1 MEYRVPS
8 GDGAREVFPP
18 RQADVQPQ
26 SEREEIGELDD
37 AERAHSHA
45 EAEEAAHVGEEVD
58 DAEELRP
65 LLPHEVQRLEVD
77 VDHGQVVGH
86 VGVVDVVGSFGWETR
101 VNTRISGM
109 GAFTY
114 DVSIFSGLFEPLLHP
129 TADVIFIR
137 PICQDMAHQASQ
149 GASPD
154 IAPCASCSA

>member
-8 GDGAREVFPP
+8 GDGAREVFSP

-37 AERAHSHA
+37 AERADPHA
-45 EAEEAAHVGEEVD
+45 EAEEAADVGEEVD

-101 VNTRISGM
+101 VNTQISLQISGM

-114 DVSIFSGLFEPLLHP
+114 DVSIFSDCL
-129 TADVIFIR
+129 
-137 PICQDMAHQASQ
+137 
-149 GASPD
+149 SPSS
-154 IAPCASCSA
+154 IPQRMS

>member
-37 AERAHSHA
+37 AERADPHA
-45 EAEEAAHVGEEVD
+45 EAEEAADVGEEVD

-101 VNTRISGM
+101 VNTQISLQISGM

-114 DVSIFSGLFEPLLHP
+114 DVSIFSDCL
-129 TADVIFIR
+129 
-137 PICQDMAHQASQ
+137 
-149 GASPD
+149 SPSS
-154 IAPCASCSA
+154 IPQRMS